1 MTLVLSL
8 VSLLA
13 PVFAAEPAEPTSAAS
28 NVRYQAVTD
37 LTFEELD
44 LTAKLLR
51 PENVLVLERRRATF
65 NPLIRLRADFDAEMT
80 ESLDL
85 VR

>member
-13 PVFAAEPAEPTSAAS
+13 PAFAAEPTEPTSAS
-28 NVRYQAVTD
+28 PNVRYQAVTD
-37 LTFEELD
+37 LTFEDIEIEG
-44 LTAKLLR
+44 KLER
-51 PENVLVLERRRATF
+51 PENRLVLERRSATF
-65 NPLIRLRADFDAEMT
+65 NPLVRLRANFDAEMA

>member
-37 LTFEELD
+37 LTFEDIEIEG
-44 LTAKLLR
+44 KIQR

-65 NPLIRLRADFDAEMT
+65 NPLIRLRADFDAEMAQ
-80 ESLDL
+80 SLDL

>member
-1 MTLVLSL
+1 MTLFLSL

-13 PVFAAEPAEPTSAAS
+13 PAFAAEPDAPTTAAS
-28 NVRYQAVTD
+28 NVRYQAVTE

-44 LTAKLLR
+44 LKAKLMR

-65 NPLIRLRADFDAEMT
+65 NPLIRLRADFDAEMRQSV
-80 ESLDL
+80 EV

>member
-13 PVFAAEPAEPTSAAS
+13 PVFAAESDAPATAAS

-37 LTFEELD
+37 ITFEDIEIEG
-44 LTAKLLR
+44 KIQR

-65 NPLIRLRADFDAEMT
+65 NPLIRLRADFDAEMRQ
-80 ESLDL
+80 SVDV

>member
-13 PVFAAEPAEPTSAAS
+13 PAFAAEPDDPTAAAS

-37 LTFEELD
+37 LTFDDIEIEG
-44 LTAKLLR
+44 KLER
-51 PENVLVLERRRATF
+51 PENRLVLERRSATF
-65 NPLIRLRADFDAEMT
+65 NPLVRLRTDFDAEMA